1 MIKIYATKT
10 KSTQDFVY
18 MVSGSRINKDGVISN
33 GG

>member
-1 MIKIYATKT
+1 MIKIYAT

-18 MVSGSRINKDGVISN
+18 MVSGPRINKDGVISN